1 MSCIK
6 YLILCYENI
15 RYINTKVPHGGDMK
29 VPAGV
34 KLLILFIS
42 VMLLLILFGR
52 QNKHQ
57 ENYEFV
63 EKKQFML

>member
-1 MSCIK
+1 
-6 YLILCYENI
+6 
-15 RYINTKVPHGGDMK
+15 MK

>member
-1 MSCIK
+1 M
-6 YLILCYENI
+6 ILCYVNI
-15 RYINTKVPHGGDMK
+15 RYINTKVPYGGNMK

-42 VMLLLILFGR
+42 VMMLLILFGR
-52 QNKHQ
+52 QNNHQ

-63 EKKQFML
+63 EKKHFML